1 MESRQII
8 GLVGSAILFIGVF
21 MPIVSIPITGS
32 INYFQNGKGDGTI
45 IIALAV
51 ISLVLVFGKKFKALA
66 ITGAGALGMLLYSFI
81 IFQRKIAIT
90 KSEMEGELAGNPFMG
105 LADAALESIQLQ
117 WGWALLVIGCAL
129 LIGSAFMQKNLPDS
143 PGP

>member
-1 MESRQII
+1 
-8 GLVGSAILFIGVF
+8 
-21 MPIVSIPITGS
+21 
-32 INYFQNGKGDGTI
+32 
-45 IIALAV
+45 
-51 ISLVLVFGKKFKALA
+51 
-66 ITGAGALGMLLYSFI
+66 MLLYSFI